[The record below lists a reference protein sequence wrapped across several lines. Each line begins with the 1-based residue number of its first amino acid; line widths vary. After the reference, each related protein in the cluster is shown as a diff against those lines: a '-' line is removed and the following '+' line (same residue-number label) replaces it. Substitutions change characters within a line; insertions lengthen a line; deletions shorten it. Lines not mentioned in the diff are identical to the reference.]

1 MMKAVIRPKGEM
13 RDSKIEWMKMIP
25 NEWTTPKLL
34 YVLRNKISDGPHETP
49 HYVENG
55 IPFISLECLNE
66 SKTINFSLCKRFISQ
81 EDYNRYSLKTKLE
94 KDDILFSK
102 AASIGKTAIVD
113 ERQFMVW
120 SPIAIIKNNA
130 RKIDNKFLYYLLNC
144 TELIMS
150 ITLNGSM
157 NTQINVGMRE
167 IEQVRIPLPTLPEQQ
182 IIADYLDEKCGKID
196 EIIAEAKASIDEYE
210 NLRQSIIYEILT
222 KGPDDN
228 VEMKDSGVEWI
239 GKVPS
244 HWMIGKVKYGTTKV
258 GSGKTPKGGAEVYMT
273 SGVMFLRSQNIYND
287 GLRLDNPYYISEE
300 IDEEMKNTRVQK
312 NDVLLNIT
320 GGSIGR
326 CCIFDGS
333 IPNANVNQHVCI
345 IRVNSSVFLPE
356 YMHLFWISPI
366 GQISIKS
373 YQTGG
378 NREGMSAEAIKNTPI
393 PIIPIGE
400 QRRIVDLIK
409 PKIDDFNSL
418 ISEKESLINDLE
430 AYKKSLIY
438 EVVTGKRRVV

>member
-1 MMKAVIRPKGEM
+1 MAMKESG
-13 RDSKIEWMKMIP
+13 IEWVGLIPDTWSVIP
-25 NEWTTPKLL
+25 NKYVMHKEKNLCEKWTGEDVMSLTMNGVIVRDLQNPTGKMPATFDGYQYIEDGDLLMCLFDIDVTPRCVGK
-34 YVLRNKISDGPHETP
+34 VTH
-49 HYVENG
+49 NG
-55 IPFISLECLNE
+55 VTSPAYS
-66 SKTINFSLCKRFISQ
+66 NFKVHDNASR
-81 EDYNRYSLKTKLE
+81 DYFYY
-94 KDDILFSK
+94 
-102 AASIGKTAIVD
+102 
-113 ERQFMVW
+113 
-120 SPIAIIKNNA
+120 
-130 RKIDNKFLYYLLNC
+130 YYLMVDNTKELLHLAKNLRHSF
-144 TELIMS
+144 TE
-150 ITLNGSM
+150 
-157 NTQINVGMRE
+157 
-167 IEQVRIPLPTLPEQQ
+167 EQLGQLKVPMPPLSEQQ
-182 IIADYLDEKCGKID
+182 AIADYLDETCSQID
-196 EIIAEAKASIDEYE
+196 EIIAEAKACIDEYE

-356 YMHLFWISPI
+356 YMHLFWISLI

-418 ISEKESLINDLE
+418 IAEKESLINDLE